1 MRIEQNSELDRR
13 INEAISRQLPR
24 RRISLSLA
32 DASLLA
38 KYASEAADEAD
49 IPIVFSLVDACG
61 QQRYFFSMDNALL
74 VSHRLAG
81 QKAWT
86 AVALKMPTHRL
97 ADEVQPGGS
106 LYGLQNEPGICC
118 FGGGLP
124 CWSDGVL
131 LGAIGISGGSVE
143 EDIEIASASL
153 ARFSRERFPLTPF
166 NREFLEKTDTDRGHH
181 VANFTGSGY

>member
-1 MRIEQNSELDRR
+1 MRIEQNRDLEQR
-13 INEAISRQLPR
+13 INEAISRQLPVR
-24 RRISLSLA
+24 RMSLSLA
-32 DASLLA
+32 DARRLA
-38 KYASEAADEAD
+38 QYASDAADATD
-49 IPIVFSLVDACG
+49 VPIVFSLVDACG

-86 AVALKMPTHRL
+86 AVALKIPTHQL
-97 ADEVQPGGS
+97 AGEVQPGAS

-143 EDIEIASASL
+143 EDIAIASETL

-166 NREFLEKTDTDRGHH
+166 NR
-181 VANFTGSGY
+181 